1 MNVPNQLTVIRL
13 MLTVLMVIFYTIF
26 PDLLFT
32 PFVILGFFALGS
44 LTDFLDGF
52 IARRKNLVTNFGKLM
67 DPVADKILVLSAIMI
82 LIQIGTVP
90 YWTMLIVLFR
100 EILVLG
106 IRMLAL
112 EIDKSNVIAADIFG
126 KIKTLTQMVSIIMI
140 FTLIGLNN
148 YYASDVINVL
158 DIIAHVLFY
167 VSVGFTVL
175 SGAEIVYKNRKNLKD
190 F

>member
-1 MNVPNQLTVIRL
+1 MNVPNQLTVLRL
-13 MLTVLMVIFYTIF
+13 MLTVLMVMFFSIF

-44 LTDFLDGF
+44 LTDFLDGL
-52 IARRKNLVTNFGKLM
+52 IARKYNLVTNFGKLM

-82 LIQIGTVP
+82 LVQLGTIP
-90 YWTMLIVLFR
+90 YWTMLIVLLR

-112 EIDKSNVIAADIFG
+112 EIDKNNVIAADIFG

-140 FTLIGLNN
+140 FTLLGISNYIENDTISILNT
-148 YYASDVINVL
+148 
-158 DIIAHVLFY
+158 IAHVLFY
-167 VSVGFTVL
+167 VSVGFTVI
-175 SGAEIVYKNRKNLKD
+175 SGAEIVYKNRKNIKD